1 MRRRLLALAT
11 FALLLV
17 SSSCAGGAEEE
28 KTEIVVMHPWG
39 TMEADHVAMRD
50 IYMDFERENPNV
62 KIKLVSLPTVG
73 EMFEKISNMMLV
85 GEVPDVVFCANNG
98 RESLYDFMVENDYA
112 LNLWPYLAQDDGFLS
127 SISPNNLS
135 YWQNGDELYTV
146 SDALVLSGGYWYNQ
160 DIYEA
165 AGIDGPAQ
173 TWEELEEICETIE
186 NWSADGRTKVQPIQF
201 TYEGYIYCIDHMLA
215 CNGGESEAA
224 IRQGEATV
232 VEKEFVEV
240 LNQCRRLYPYGE
252 GEGYSYRDETDLFNE
267 GKLAMYVNGVW
278 GVNMI
283 EDDINAKYALFPA
296 GEGKSLAC
304 ESAGLGFVLGN
315 TRDARRQE
323 CSVDFL
329 KYMLSEPVQ
338 RRILE
343 ETEQVPA
350 NPAIDLS
357 AYQEEMPRFYQ
368 AVTKVQNAGEKI
380 EMPSHLWNAE
390 QTEVFSRDLFL
401 VLRGEMTDGEFMEK
415 IEKYPLW

>member
-1 MRRRLLALAT
+1 MRKCLTALLTAFLLLAISGCT
-11 FALLLV
+11 
-17 SSSCAGGAEEE
+17 GRAEE
-28 KTEIVVMHPWG
+28 KRTEIVVMHPWG

-50 IYMDFERENPNV
+50 IYMDFEKENPDV

-85 GEVPDVVFCANNG
+85 GEVPDVVFCANIG
-98 RESLYDFMVENDYA
+98 REILYDFMVENDYA
-112 LNLWPYLAQDDGFLS
+112 LNLLPYLQQDSEFLNS
-127 SISPNNLS
+127 LSPNNLS
-135 YWQNGDELYTV
+135 YWQHGQKLYTV
-146 SDALVLSGGYWYNQ
+146 SDVLVLSGGYWYNQ

-165 AGIDGPAQ
+165 AGIQGPAE
-173 TWEELEEICETIE
+173 TWEELEEICEAIE
-186 NWSADGRTKVQPIQF
+186 HWSAAENTRVQPIQF
-201 TYEGYIYCIDHMLA
+201 THEGYLYCIDHMLA
-215 CNGGESEAA
+215 CNGRESEAA
-224 IRQGEATV
+224 IGLGESVV
-232 VEKEFVEV
+232 VEEEFVEV
-240 LNQCRRLYPYGE
+240 LNRCRRLYPYGE

-315 TRDARRQE
+315 TKDAKRQE
-323 CSVDFL
+323 CSVGFL

-350 NPAIDLS
+350 NPAIDLE
-357 AYQEEMPRFYQ
+357 AYREEMPRFYQ
-368 AVTKVQNAGEKI
+368 AVTEVQNADRKI
-380 EMPSHLWNAE
+380 EMPNHLWSTE
-390 QTEVFSRDLFL
+390 QTEIFAHDLFS
-401 VLRGEMTDGEFMEK
+401 VLRGEMTDGEFMGK
-415 IEKYPLW
+415 IEKYPSW